1 MNVEPTHDRN
11 NKEIFDLQDFDI
23 SSILQKIDVNGAA
36 SLKIL
41 NEDFRKQLIEES
53 KVYNYKEEDEYAG
66 SGDQTVVQQMETLKE
81 LPYNSNFLLLR
92 SSFNKLM
99 ERRISSV
106 SPYPFESELNLNSS
120 ELIRYRKGSSG
131 ITPHRDGL
139 NFRNLVCVFNISGKG
154 RFFICS
160 DRSGNNSV
168 EFDSTPGNVVMM
180 RAPGF
185 MGSYERPFHFVED
198 ISEERYVFVLR
209 QKC

>member
-1 MNVEPTHDRN
+1 
-11 NKEIFDLQDFDI
+11 
-23 SSILQKIDVNGAA
+23 
-36 SLKIL
+36 
-41 NEDFRKQLIEES
+41 
-53 KVYNYKEEDEYAG
+53 
-66 SGDQTVVQQMETLKE
+66 
-81 LPYNSNFLLLR
+81 
-92 SSFNKLM
+92 M

>member
-99 ERRISSV
+99 EWKGG
-106 SPYPFESELNLNSS
+106 SPLYHP
-120 ELIRYRKGSSG
+120 
-131 ITPHRDGL
+131 TPL
-139 NFRNLVCVFNISGKG
+139 KAN
-154 RFFICS
+154 
-160 DRSGNNSV
+160 
-168 EFDSTPGNVVMM
+168 
-180 RAPGF
+180 
-185 MGSYERPFHFVED
+185 
-198 ISEERYVFVLR
+198 
-209 QKC
+209 